1 MGWLTHMVLGDLGR
15 SIDINDTICQVNAQA
30 GVQARQRGDITSQA
44 MELAM
49 LKARTERLH
58 LALAALSRF
67 LVTKGVVNEAELKAF
82 LDGIDRE
89 DGEADGKM
97 PFGDKPAER
106 RLLTPDDQD

>member
-1 MGWLTHMVLGDLGR
+1 MILGDLGR